1 VFAPGVKLESI
12 SIITNIPNTTNI
24 VIEPTPTPSNSP
36 ISVNHMTI
44 TNPEVV
50 MGIAPNV
57 GVSSKIITTGNNT
70 SIKNISKVPII
81 IVAP

>member
-1 VFAPGVKLESI
+1 MFAPGVKLSNI
-12 SIITNIPNTTNI
+12 SMIPNMTNTTNN

-36 ISVNHMTI
+36 TSVNQVNI
-44 TNPEVV
+44 NKLIGVI
-50 MGIAPNV
+50 GIVPNV